1 MVFIF
6 FGTVSWM
13 LLLSGYVKKEDQ
25 KHRLA
30 RCVKCA
36 VIFAAV
42 VLAVL
47 YLILLG
53 TFGSD
58 ALSNMDYPAV
68 TFMSTVQI
76 TGGFLKRAD
85 ALMQGVWFFTLFA
98 LLNTNLF
105 YGMTVLKE
113 FVGMKGKK
121 RYMLVLLVAIFAV
134 AALFYLSKECGR
146 LFIGYWRYIGMPLLI
161 LVPGFL
167 LLLGRKHNKGGE
179 KQ

>member
-1 MVFIF
+1 M
-6 FGTVSWM
+6 
-13 LLLSGYVKKEDQ
+13 SGYVKKEDRE
-25 KHRLA
+25 HRLA
-30 RCVKCA
+30 RSIKCA

-42 VLAVL
+42 VLASL
-47 YLILLG
+47 YLLLLG
-53 TFGSD
+53 TFGNG
-58 ALSNMDYPAV
+58 ALANMDYPAV

-113 FVGMKGKK
+113 FVGLKGKK
-121 RYMLVLLVAIFAV
+121 RYMLILLAATFAV

-146 LFIGYWRYIGMPLLI
+146 LFIGYWRYAGMPLLI
-161 LVPGFL
+161 LVPGSL
-167 LLLGRKHNKGGE
+167 LLFGRKHNKGGA
-179 KQ
+179 K